1 MFDSI
6 LFYFNYYPKI
16 QKFLRILV
24 TLKSKEHEKEI
35 ESWKGEREEHVI
47 GYTVHVGGLENV

>member
-1 MFDSI
+1 MINFI
-6 LFYFNYYPKI
+6 LLQLLSKNIKV
-16 QKFLRILV
+16 LRILV
-24 TLKSKEHEKEI
+24 TLKSKEHEKEK